1 MNEDLQF
8 IFDMASE
15 KMENAIEH
23 LEVELGRIRAG
34 KANTHILDGIE
45 VDYYGTI
52 TPLSQVSNISTP
64 DAKTIAIQPWE
75 KNMIGTIEKAIMA
88 ANIGL
93 TPANNGEIIRLN
105 VPPLTEERRLLLVKQ
120 VKNEGETAKI
130 SLRNARRDANDE
142 IKTLQK
148 DGLPEDAGKKA
159 EADIQKMTDDNSNR
173 IDEII
178 SAKEK
183 DILTV

>member
-8 IFDMASE
+8 VFDMAKE
-15 KMENAIEH
+15 KMENAINH
-23 LEVELGRIRAG
+23 LEIELSRIRAG
-34 KANTHILDGIE
+34 KANTHILDGVE
-45 VDYYGTI
+45 VDYYGTA
-52 TPLSQVSNISTP
+52 TPLHQVSNISTP

-75 KNMIGTIEKAIMA
+75 KNMIGPIEKAIMS

-105 VPPLTEERRLLLVKQ
+105 VPPLTEERRFQLVKQ
-120 VKNEGETAKI
+120 VKNEGEIAKI
-130 SLRNARRDANDE
+130 SVRNARRDANDE

-148 DGLPEDAGKKA
+148 EGLSEDAGKKA
-159 EADIQKMTDDNSNR
+159 EGDIQKMTDDNSAK

-178 SAKEK
+178 TAKEK